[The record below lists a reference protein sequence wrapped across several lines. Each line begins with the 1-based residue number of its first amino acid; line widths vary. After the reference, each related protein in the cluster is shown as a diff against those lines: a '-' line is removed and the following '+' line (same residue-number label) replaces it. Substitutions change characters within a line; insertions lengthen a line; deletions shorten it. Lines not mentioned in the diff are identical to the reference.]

1 MKINQALSLIVI
13 VAIFV
18 SALASSPGCATI
30 VPPTGGPRDT
40 LPPVLL
46 RVSPP
51 DSSRDFAA
59 KKIVF
64 EFDEYVQ
71 LDNIQQHLLVSPTPK
86 INPVVQS
93 KLRTITVQLKDTL
106 EENAT
111 YSIDFGN
118 AVKDLNEGNL
128 LRNFSYLFSTGKTLD
143 SMGLS
148 GEVIIAESGKK
159 DSTLIV
165 MLYQDLD
172 DSAVV
177 KERPRYIA
185 RLNKEGQ
192 FRFSNLA
199 PGTYAI
205 YALKDE
211 GARRYLDKKQLF
223 AFADSA
229 VQSQSLKNDIVLYAY
244 VEKPKPDTAASKRGK
259 PAPKASGADQYL
271 KLQPNLTGG
280 QLQLNTNLSLSFT
293 EPLRTFDPSKLS
305 FVNDSFQVISNYT
318 LQKDSGDKKITLV
331 HPWKENTQY
340 HLIMDT
346 AFAEDTTGKRIAR
359 TDTLHFRTKKQSDYG
374 SVRLRFSKLR
384 LDKNPVLQFVQSD
397 QVKFSHP
404 FTNAQ
409 FNSTLFEPGEYEL
422 RILYDENKNGEW
434 DAGEFFGKHIQPEK
448 VQPISSKLTVKAN
461 WDNEMNIEL

>member
-1 MKINQALSLIVI
+1 MKINQALSLIGI
-13 VAIFV
+13 VAIIV

-46 RVSPP
+46 KVTPS
-51 DSSRDFAA
+51 DSSKNFAA

-64 EFDEYVQ
+64 EFNEYIQ
-71 LDNIQQHLLVSPTPK
+71 LDNIQQRLLVSPTPK
-86 INPVVQS
+86 INPVILS
-93 KLRTITVQLKDTL
+93 KLRTITVEIKDTL
-106 EENAT
+106 EENTT

-128 LRNFSYLFSTGKTLD
+128 LRNFSYLFTTGNTLD
-143 SMGLS
+143 SMTLS
-148 GEVIIAESGKK
+148 GEVIVAETGKR
-159 DSTLIV
+159 DSTLIA
-165 MLYQDLD
+165 MLYQQLD
-172 DSAVV
+172 DSAVI

-185 RLNKEGQ
+185 KLDKEGK

-211 GARRYLDKKQLF
+211 GARRYLSKDQLF

-229 VQSQSLKNDIVLYAY
+229 IQSESLRDDIVLYAY
-244 VEKPKPDTAASKRGK
+244 AEKPQPDTSKRGR
-259 PAPKASGADQYL
+259 PGARAGVTDQPL
-271 KLQPNLTGG
+271 KYQTNLAGG
-280 QLQLNTNLSLSFT
+280 QLQLKTDLSLSFD
-293 EPLRTFDPSKLS
+293 EPLRVFDPSKLI
-305 FVNDSFQVISNYT
+305 FLNDSFEVISNYT
-318 LQKDSGDKKITLV
+318 LQKDTGEKKITLV
-331 HPWKENTQY
+331 HPWKEDAQY
-340 HLIMDT
+340 HLVLDT
-346 AFAEDTTGKRIAR
+346 AFAEDTLGRRIAK

-374 SVRLRFSKLR
+374 TVRLRFSKLQ
-384 LDKNPVLQFVQSD
+384 LDRNPVLQLVQSD
-397 QVKFSHP
+397 QVKLSHP

-409 FNSTLFEPGEYEL
+409 FHSTLVEPGEYEL

-434 DAGEFFGKHIQPEK
+434 DAGEFFGKHLQPEK
-448 VQPISSKLTVKAN
+448 VQPIPAKLNVRAN